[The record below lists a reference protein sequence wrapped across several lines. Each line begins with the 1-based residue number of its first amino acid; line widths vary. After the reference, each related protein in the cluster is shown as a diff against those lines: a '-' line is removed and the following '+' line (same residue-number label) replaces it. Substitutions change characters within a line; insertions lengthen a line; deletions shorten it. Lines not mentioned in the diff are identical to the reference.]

1 MATRPPEPEIPPAEP
16 GAPEEPPKP
25 DPVVR

>member
-16 GAPEEPPKP
+16 GEPEPPPLP
-25 DPVVR
+25 DPVAR

>member
-16 GAPEEPPKP
+16 GEPEPPPAP
-25 DPVVR
+25 DPVLR

>member
-1 MATRPPEPEIPPAEP
+1 MATRPPEPEIPPVEP
-16 GAPEEPPKP
+16 GEPEPPPLP